1 MSTLEGLHTLKSAHS
16 PCLSLITFSLL
27 LVCAAPHAC
36 AHSAHSLLCR
46 TTHKELPP
54 TPLVACTRS
63 VLLDADGN
71 AFLSDF
77 GLSRPMQD
85 ASKLYTGTLA
95 GTYFFM

>member
-1 MSTLEGLHTLKSAHS
+1 MSMCTFSTL
-16 PCLSLITFSLL
+16 P
-27 LVCAAPHAC
+27 VVPHHAQ
-36 AHSAHSLLCR
+36 
-46 TTHKELPP
+46 KLPP
-54 TPLVACTRS
+54 TPLVVCTRS